1 MGSALRLIILIV
13 SIIAS
18 IYVFGFFGTILF
30 LGGGA
35 ILGSLSGGNSF
46 LLLIYGIVV
55 VNLFL

>member
-18 IYVFGFFGTILF
+18 IYVFGFFETILF

-35 ILGSLSGGNSF
+35 ILGGLSGGNSF